1 MNSNDIIIV
10 ITLCTQNLFVYKV
23 VYLFEKLSKLR
34 VTRMELIYKMYFTSR
49 VKYIIVMMSSI
60 HNIYVCVLGQF
71 V

>member
-49 VKYIIVMMSSI
+49 VKYIIVI
-60 HNIYVCVLGQF
+60 HTYMYVFWVNLF
-71 V
+71 N